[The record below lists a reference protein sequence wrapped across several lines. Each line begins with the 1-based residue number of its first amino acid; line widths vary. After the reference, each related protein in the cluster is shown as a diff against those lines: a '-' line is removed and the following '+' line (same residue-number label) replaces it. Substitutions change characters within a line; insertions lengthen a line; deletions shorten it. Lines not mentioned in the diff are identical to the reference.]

1 MNAYPTLN
9 AIAPCVL
16 GHVVDVPVLLATGAE
31 LVAHNIKFA
40 NQKAP
45 TANTAIT

>member
-1 MNAYPTLN
+1 MYAYPTLN
-9 AIAPCVL
+9 AIASGVF
-16 GHVVDVPVLLATGAE
+16 GHVVDVPVLLTTRAK
-31 LVAHNIKFA
+31 LVAHRKFA